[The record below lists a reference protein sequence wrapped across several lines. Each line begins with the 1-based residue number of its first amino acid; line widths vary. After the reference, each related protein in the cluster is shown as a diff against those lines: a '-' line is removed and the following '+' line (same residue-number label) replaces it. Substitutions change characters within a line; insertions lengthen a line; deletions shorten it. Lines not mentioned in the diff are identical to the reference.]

1 MADYSWIGGAAQA
14 ATGLVGSVLNYVSQQ
29 HTNEQNYQ
37 INQDNLN
44 FQREQT
50 QAAWERDDTAHQRE
64 VADLKKAGLSPL
76 ASTDGLSVSS
86 PLGAPSPIAMQAPQ
100 VDLNT
105 LMNGINNMASLQEQ
119 KRHNLETESARN
131 SELQL
136 QASEVYQQ
144 AEKLQIDNKKV
155 ESEIKYYAR
164 VNELEAEKLD
174 EIIRHQK
181 KNEEISLSE
190 HESHMLEIQSKMY
203 LEDLQKQLGGES
215 IPYYEVYDVE
225 IYSNALKLWNVQFEN
240 FIKKIG
246 ASKKSNAAGS
256 STSFNNSIGVGAPI
270 SEAGTNLGVNSS
282 GGTSK
287 SEYKMESYDLSEQQ
301 KREWQHF
308 VSTHKK
314 PVFIDKKK
322 YDRMYK

>member
-1 MADYSWIGGAAQA
+1 MADYSWIAGAGQA
-14 ATGLVGSVLNYVSQQ
+14 ATGLVGSILNYVSQQ
-29 HTNEQNYQ
+29 QTNQQNYQ
-37 INQDNLN
+37 INQDNIN

-64 VADLKKAGLSPL
+64 VADLKAAGLSPL

-100 VDLNT
+100 VDVNA
-105 LMNGINNMASLQEQ
+105 LMSGINNMASLQEQ

-131 SELQL
+131 SELQID
-136 QASEVYQQ
+136 AARVYQE
-144 AEKLQIDNKKV
+144 AEKLQIENKKV

-174 EIIRHQK
+174 ELIRHQK

-190 HESHMLEIQSKMY
+190 HEAHMLEIQSKMF
-203 LEDLQKQLGGES
+203 LEDLEKQLGGEK

-225 IYSNALKLWNVQFEN
+225 IYSNALKLWNLQFEK
-240 FIKKIG
+240 FIQKIG
-246 ASKKSNAAGS
+246 ATRKSNASGTSNSYNAGFGVGS
-256 STSFNNSIGVGAPI
+256 SMPQAPI
-270 SEAGTNLGVNSS
+270 SANAN
-282 GGTSK
+282 GGTSDSK
-287 SEYKMESYDLSEQQ
+287 YNMESYDLSEQQ

-322 YDRMYK
+322 YDRMYN